1 MGVVPCFFRTRFPV
15 RVFLLVFLAHGFLFV
30 FSCSRFLA
38 RSSRSSL
45 RLSMSFC
52 SHVCPRALT
61 FTRICLWVRRD
72 ISGYMMRAWCTQCA
86 SRKYVRMDAERC
98 CAGGGFLS
106 RLSNGANVFF
116 VHDGSVLARWY
127 DCGEVG
133 CRCIEYRSVRSLVVS
148 FLASFLAWWLRLRF
162 CVSKW
167 IRCIRCISCMRFI
180 RRLRVLGSGRRGV

>member
-1 MGVVPCFFRTRFPV
+1 M
-15 RVFLLVFLAHGFLFV
+15 

-61 FTRICLWVRRD
+61 FTRFCLWVIRD
-72 ISGYMMRAWCTQCA
+72 IIGYMMRAWCTRCA
-86 SRKYVRMDAERC
+86 SRKYVGMDVGRVVRAAVLC
-98 CAGGGFLS
+98 PDCPI
-106 RLSNGANVFF
+106 NGANVFF
-116 VHDGSVLARWY
+116 AHDGSVLARWY

-148 FLASFLAWWLRLRF
+148 FLASFLACWLPLRF
-162 CVSKW
+162 CVPKW
-167 IRCIRCISCMRFI
+167 IRCIRCISWMI
-180 RRLRVLGSGRRGV
+180 G